1 MRPKFTSQHAR
12 TPAQGTAPR
21 LELTYLYLAKRESFS
36 GARETDSDV
45 AVPDAWQG
53 GGGKNVLPGPFNTG
67 TGKARGD

>member
-53 GGGKNVLPGPFNTG
+53 GGGKNLLPGLPG
-67 TGKARGD
+67 TGRARGD